1 MSRQG
6 ALHVATPGIPQ
17 WLSYTRPTAVIPG
30 LAPEGRSIIECFAPV
45 SGIAQASEWT
55 AAMTR
60 ESVAGYIEG
69 LRQKLP
75 GLSIDTMRV
84 LDPQDF
90 ATHRNLYEGA
100 LYGVAPGATPGQF
113 FPHRLSIGG
122 LYLAGQTT
130 FPGYGVPA
138 AMWSGIQAAD
148 ALLHDA
154 RRNKHRTFRS

>member
-1 MSRQG
+1 
-6 ALHVATPGIPQ
+6 
-17 WLSYTRPTAVIPG
+17 
-30 LAPEGRSIIECFAPV
+30 
-45 SGIAQASEWT
+45 
-55 AAMTR
+55 MTR

-130 FPGYGVPA
+130 FPGYGVPS